1 MIIGDRMKTIETKED
16 IYKVICNA
24 SLLGTLG
31 LFVGSGFTKSIL
43 DGNSIYDAYTWGELL
58 EQCCLEMDVDKDI
71 LKSKG
76 SYPEIASKICKQH
89 SINENNITYKEA
101 VSKMKSIICKK
112 TTVFPDDRTR
122 QEYEDY
128 FLQLNFNW
136 IATTNY
142 DTIIES
148 ILNGRAF
155 SISPDGCFTKIAG
168 LVPVY
173 HIHGSRNT
181 PDSIV
186 ITNEDYA
193 YLFRPNDYRQ
203 ARLPFLMK
211 ESLVL
216 MIGYGLG
223 DINVLT
229 AVDWSKNVYTNTN
242 EDYDF
247 PIIQL
252 LYKEYPKDKPYLDDS
267 GIIIYE
273 INDLHNFF
281 SNLSQYMTESREK
294 NNELLEK
301 VNRLISKFTE
311 ADGSTIDDF
320 ISNKDFY
327 RTNTNKYV
335 ASLNQELGYIYISYL
350 NFLRRVIDELNYKAS
365 QDRAFKFYN
374 KKLNVLL
381 DIFINVPLKKMPP
394 SFFTYI
400 VQEFDSVAYYVGDSM
415 GKSWNAQKTW
425 NNRKHEL
432 PEEMKLELLNYIN
445 SDTSYG
451 FSNAKRL
458 LKNI

>member
-1 MIIGDRMKTIETKED
+1 MIAGARMKTIEKKED
-16 IYKVICNA
+16 LYKVICNA

-43 DGNSIYDAYTWGELL
+43 NGNPRYDAYTWGELL
-58 EQCCLEMDVDKDI
+58 EKCCFEMNVDTDI

-76 SYPEIASKICKQH
+76 SYPEIASKICKQY
-89 SINENNITYKEA
+89 SINEENITYKEA
-101 VSKMKSIICKK
+101 VSKMKTVICQY
-112 TTVFPDDRTR
+112 TTVFPEDKTQ
-122 QEYEDY
+122 QEYEKY
-128 FLQLNFNW
+128 FEQLNFNW

-142 DTIIES
+142 DTILES

-155 SISPDGCFTKIAG
+155 SISPDSCFTKISG

-173 HIHGSRNT
+173 HIHGIRSN

-242 EDYDF
+242 EEYDF

-252 LYKEYPKDKPYLDDS
+252 LYKEFPKDKPYLDDS

-273 INDLHNFF
+273 INNLHTFF
-281 SNLSQYMTESREK
+281 LNLFEYSIASSEE
-294 NNELLEK
+294 NNILLEK
-301 VNRLISKFTE
+301 VNKLISIFTA
-311 ADGSTIDDF
+311 ADDSNIDNF
-320 ISNKDFY
+320 IFDKDYF

-335 ASLNQELGYIYISYL
+335 ASLGQELGYIYISYL
-350 NFLRRVIDELNYKAS
+350 SFLRVAINKLNQLS
-365 QDRAFKFYN
+365 TQNGAFKYYDE
-374 KKLNVLL
+374 KLNVLL
-381 DIFINVPLKKMPP
+381 DIFINVPIKKCHRL
-394 SFFTYI
+394 F
-400 VQEFDSVAYYVGDSM
+400 
-415 GKSWNAQKTW
+415 
-425 NNRKHEL
+425 
-432 PEEMKLELLNYIN
+432 LLI
-445 SDTSYG
+445 
-451 FSNAKRL
+451 
-458 LKNI
+458 